1 MAFWKPNWDHC
12 ATEAKHSGKPDVK
25 QNAFT
30 SGKMIFTLRI
40 DDLLRS
46 LAPQQQQ
53 RNLFP
58 RGSFSE
64 SEFGTEHGDL
74 HVLNNFSFGPSPARL
89 QTSDTIG
96 NGGGGGEPFSKVV
109 TLFDSH
115 RSVGL

>member
-1 MAFWKPNWDHC
+1 MAFRKPIRDHC
-12 ATEAKHSGKPDVK
+12 AAQAKHSGKPDVK

-46 LAPQQQQ
+46 LAPQQQ

-58 RGSFSE
+58 RDCFSE

-74 HVLNNFSFGPSPARL
+74 HVLNNFDLGPAARL

-96 NGGGGGEPFSKVV
+96 NDGGGGGEPFSKVV